1 MRRLARAATLTL
13 ALASV
18 LAAAQ
23 LAAADPPDLATSQ
36 IGQPATPDLAADQV
50 ARASR
55 NLTGVVQV
63 APPAARPAAPA
74 QIAAPAPR
82 SATPAQITAPAA
94 GRNTRVQAIAGHD
107 RCDPASPEAKSPDCA
122 RIPENRAQ
130 DFQSATT
137 DATANT
143 VDSSAPSSDL
153 VNGIL
158 SSGTGSVVQLP
169 PK

>member
-1 MRRLARAATLTL
+1 MRQLARAATLTL

-23 LAAADPPDLATSQ
+23 LAGADPPDVAASQ
-36 IGQPATPDLAADQV
+36 IGPAQPAKRDLGADQLPD
-50 ARASR
+50 RASP
-55 NLTGVVQV
+55 NIAGVAQLT
-63 APPAARPAAPA
+63 APSARP
-74 QIAAPAPR
+74 
-82 SATPAQITAPAA
+82 ATPAQITAPAA

-122 RIPENRAQ
+122 RIPENRPQ
-130 DFQSATT
+130 DFQPAPA

-143 VDSSAPSSDL
+143 VDFSAPSADL